1 MLKQLETERLLIRT
15 SVASDAAELAIRRS
29 NPTLAE
35 FQNWSIPYTLQ
46 QAIELLAN
54 NPSWTDKTDGQYH
67 LIVCD
72 KSNGA
77 SVGDFAVG
85 LSNDGRTAE
94 IGYSLNEDAWG
105 NEYAAE
111 AAAAVVAYLFTSVGV
126 SRIKG
131 SIHPDNVASARVLEQ
146 AGLTFEGDHALAYW
160 VDDNNTDDRI
170 YGMTR
175 AGWEAWRTRPS
186 DHPSQVDFAEISAQT
201 VDSVLALRTHETQT
215 KFVSPMS
222 VSFGHAMFSGLEK
235 DGFVA
240 TTWMRAIHA
249 DDQLVGF
256 VMMAQPNQGGR
267 SAYLWRLLI
276 DRMHQ
281 RRGIGQL
288 ALALVIEQ
296 ARLWGASDLT
306 VHWCEGPG
314 SPAPLYLN
322 NGFVPTGKIIDGETE
337 AQLAL

>member
-1 MLKQLETERLLIRT
+1 MLEKLETERLLIRT
-15 SVASDAAELAIRRS
+15 PVPSDAAELAVRRS

-35 FQNWSIPYTLQ
+35 FQGWPVPYTLQ
-46 QAIELLAN
+46 RAIELLAN
-54 NPSWTDKTDGQYH
+54 DPALSNETDGWYQ
-67 LIVCD
+67 LIVCH
-72 KSNGA
+72 KSDGA

-85 LSNDGRTAE
+85 LSNNGRTAE

-105 NEYAAE
+105 NGYASEAAE
-111 AAAAVVAYLFTSVGV
+111 AIVAYLFTSVDV

-131 SIHPDNVASARVLEQ
+131 SVHPENVASARVLEH

-160 VDDNNTDDRI
+160 VDDNNTDDRV

-175 AGWEAWRTRPS
+175 ADWQAWRTRPS
-186 DHPSQVDFAEISAQT
+186 DRPSQVKLAEISVKT

-222 VSFGHAMFSGLEK
+222 ISFGHAMFSGLEE
-235 DGFVA
+235 DGFAA
-240 TTWMRAIHA
+240 TPWLRAIHA
-249 DDQLVGF
+249 DDQLAGF
-256 VMMAQPNQGGR
+256 LMMAQPKQAGS

-288 ALALVIEQ
+288 TVALVIEQ